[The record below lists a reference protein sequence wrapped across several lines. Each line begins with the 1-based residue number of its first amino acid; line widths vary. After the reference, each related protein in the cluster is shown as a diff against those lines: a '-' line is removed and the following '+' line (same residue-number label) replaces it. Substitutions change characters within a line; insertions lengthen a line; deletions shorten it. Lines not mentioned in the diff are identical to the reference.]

1 MSEACGKCRSTWCKC
16 QLSHDLFS
24 PRSLWYLY
32 LGQQRLTNH
41 AATSFTPTQTR
52 SVLLLPLTHCII
64 SDVCLRGVSHAVI
77 KEKVLTYLS
86 FALNQGWHKDG
97 HLVRVWQWKTPDSSV
112 THIEAKRS
120 FSCIQFHSTERNSLL
135 SKLDTSSCGAVPQCI
150 AWCAPP
156 AQSEFKQRLTF
167 SADRQSFL
175 KTSHLSSVWQDTGSC
190 VSADVVWQIIFFLV
204 GGVDWL
210 EIIFFFQHTWQ
221 RKNLKKE
228 NKKKKKEMGSKKF
241 LGAWSWCWSHLVL
254 FLKLYPLKA
263 AFYKVLV
270 HMRIPRI
277 TSCFS

>member
-1 MSEACGKCRSTWCKC
+1 MFVSRG
-16 QLSHDLFS
+16 
-24 PRSLWYLY
+24 
-32 LGQQRLTNH
+32 
-41 AATSFTPTQTR
+41 
-52 SVLLLPLTHCII
+52 
-64 SDVCLRGVSHAVI
+64 GVSHAVI

-156 AQSEFKQRLTF
+156 AQSEFKRRLTF

-190 VSADVVWQIIFFLV
+190 VSADVVWQIFFFL
-204 GGVDWL
+204 GGWVWL
-210 EIIFFFQHTWQ
+210 TGNHFFNTPGKG
-221 RKNLKKE
+221 RI
-228 NKKKKKEMGSKKF
+228 KKKKEKKRN
-241 LGAWSWCWSHLVL
+241 GQ
-254 FLKLYPLKA
+254 
-263 AFYKVLV
+263 
-270 HMRIPRI
+270 
-277 TSCFS
+277 